1 MHKQSIQ
8 IHRRLQTCQPIHRED
23 IRYHKPPAKKRS
35 PKDYVFDAPWTNAD
49 HSLPSGP
56 DNINQQARWCESED
70 EDANTMS
77 YRKFVTPGKNL
88 PS

>member
-1 MHKQSIQ
+1 M
-8 IHRRLQTCQPIHRED
+8 C
-23 IRYHKPPAKKRS
+23 PAF
-35 PKDYVFDAPWTNAD
+35 FDAPWANAD

-56 DNINQQARWCESED
+56 DNIDQQARWCESED

-77 YRKFVTPGKNL
+77 YNKFITPGKNL